1 MQFMVVDQ
9 LGTILTGTA
18 PLEYVKDI
26 RTTILHI
33 LNVLVTRQRPKILL
47 KRPVY
52 KKAKARVFE
61 LGYKMIAEAK
71 ARYATTKPEDRN
83 LIDDIMAAHIETP
96 DVMPA
101 SDLIVSL
108 TGPYVAGL
116 DTVANT
122 TAAITY
128 TVLKHPAVLRRV
140 HAEVEIG
147 RASCRGRVWKY
158 G

>member
-1 MQFMVVDQ
+1 MRRRPPRS
-9 LGTILTGTA
+9 T
-18 PLEYVKDI
+18 
-26 RTTILHI
+26 RTDTLFPYTT
-33 LNVLVTRQRPKILL
+33 LFRS
-47 KRPVY
+47 
-52 KKAKARVFE
+52 KARVFE

-116 DTVANT
+116 DTVDRKSTRLNSS
-122 TAAITY
+122 
-128 TVLKHPAVLRRV
+128 H
-140 HAEVEIG
+140 
-147 RASCRGRVWKY
+147 
-158 G
+158 

>member
-1 MQFMVVDQ
+1 
-9 LGTILTGTA
+9 
-18 PLEYVKDI
+18 
-26 RTTILHI
+26 
-33 LNVLVTRQRPKILL
+33 
-47 KRPVY
+47 
-52 KKAKARVFE
+52 
-61 LGYKMIAEAK
+61 MIAEAK

-101 SDLIVSL
+101 IDLIVSL

-128 TVLKHPAVLRRV
+128 TVPKHPEALKRV
-140 HAEVEIG
+140 QDEVEQLV
-147 RASCRGRVWKY
+147 ARGPIAEEDLTKRIPSMRGLTMATMHLVSDTV
-158 G
+158 